1 MTGRFFESRIEF
13 ISNRWIELILKLEKT
28 AYITFFLT
36 HKSALQYNINLVNNI
51 MPIGVIAI
59 EFESF
64 FVTTKDQF
72 VR

>member
-1 MTGRFFESRIEF
+1 MDRIDFEVGKDS
-13 ISNRWIELILKLEKT
+13 LH
-28 AYITFFLT
+28 YFFLT